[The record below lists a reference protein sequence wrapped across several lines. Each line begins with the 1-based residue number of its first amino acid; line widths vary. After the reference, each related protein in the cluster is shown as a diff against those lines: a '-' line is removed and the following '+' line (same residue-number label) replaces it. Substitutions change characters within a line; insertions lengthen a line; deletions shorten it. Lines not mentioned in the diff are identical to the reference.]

1 MNQNNIQFDVHLNT
15 ISVLLERAKTTE
27 DPAVY
32 LFENDFRTPLFQ
44 LEALARIYSST
55 GPNKKKFDKMQEKFK
70 LLEDTLGGIDY
81 FDAYGKLF
89 FNNEKIPGDVRSYFS
104 RKEEKTVRKLNKIL
118 KSEGWLNGK
127 QLERINNDLK
137 KTGWKNKDEQHKR
150 LLKFYRSE
158 IEEIVDFAREGKV
171 AFTDVESG
179 IHELR
184 RKLRWLS
191 IYAQALQG
199 CIKLV
204 EIEQEKL
211 ALGNYLTGS
220 VLNSPYNRLPPVE
233 DKKLHPLLLSHY
245 GFFALSWMI
254 EQLGLLKD
262 RGFGLL
268 ALAEAIMETKGI
280 KNEKDAILQAKKYL
294 GNKAPSIDDVL
305 KEGNQITKQF
315 FTDRILKNLLK

>member
-1 MNQNNIQFDVHLNT
+1 MNQNNIQFDIHLNK
-15 ISVLLERAKTTE
+15 ISTFLEEAKTTE

-32 LFENDFRTPLFQ
+32 LFQNDFRAPLFQ

-55 GPNKKKFDKMQEKFK
+55 GPDKKKFDKMREKFK
-70 LLEDTLGGIDY
+70 LLEDILGSIDY

-89 FNNEKIPGDVRSYFS
+89 FNNEKIPEDVKSYFS
-104 RKEEKTVRKLNKIL
+104 HKEQQAVSKLNKLL

-127 QLERINNDLK
+127 QLEKINHDLK
-137 KTGWKNKDEQHKR
+137 KTGWKDKDKQHKR

-158 IEEIVDFAREGKV
+158 VEEIMDFAKDGKV

-179 IHELR
+179 IHEFR

-199 CIKLV
+199 CIMLV
-204 EIEQEKL
+204 GVEQEEL
-211 ALGNYLTGS
+211 ELENYLTDS
-220 VLNSPYNRLPPVE
+220 VLCSPYNRLPPVE
-233 DKKLHPLLLSHY
+233 DKKLHPLLLSKY

-254 EQLGLLKD
+254 EQLGILKD
-262 RGFGLL
+262 RGLGLL
-268 ALAEAIMETKGI
+268 ALSEAIKETEGI
-280 KNEKDAILQAKKYL
+280 KSEKDAILQAKKYL

-305 KEGNQITKQF
+305 KEANKITKQF
-315 FTDRILKNLLK
+315 FSDRILKNLLK